1 MARRAV
7 VHCAGRGAGSAKDVD
22 VMAKKQAKQAQPQTW
37 RNRIVG
43 GGEQPASQFM
53 ANPSNARIHPKQQQQ
68 ALIGS
73 LNEIGWIQNVI
84 VNKTTGNVVDGHARI
99 AEALKMGDE
108 TPVPYVEV
116 ELTEDEEKLA
126 LATLDPISAMA
137 AYDKAQLDAL
147 LREVNTGDAA
157 LQTMLAE
164 LAQDNGLDYGGSGG
178 PAVEDVEPQID
189 KAAELQKK
197 WNTARGQLWQL
208 GAHRLLCGD
217 STSAEDV
224 ARVTDGKKVDM
235 MFTDPPYGVDYTG
248 GHFHSGDVNIKRER
262 ERLSGDTTTRLY
274 DTFLPVWLCV
284 VDGPCYMWFAG
295 SKAYDVYKA
304 IKANGCEVHALII
317 WNKINATYAAM
328 NAQYKQ
334 RHEPCLYF
342 KPKGATLRWCGP
354 TNECTVWD
362 IKRDGQNEFHPTQ
375 KPIELAARA
384 IKNHDAATVAD
395 AFSGSGST
403 LMACEQLGRKCR
415 AVEISPEYV
424 AVALE
429 RWSTATGKTPELMQ

>member
-1 MARRAV
+1 
-7 VHCAGRGAGSAKDVD
+7 
-22 VMAKKQAKQAQPQTW
+22 MAKKKAQAQTW

-53 ANPSNARIHPKQQQQ
+53 ANPANARIHPKQQQQ

-116 ELTEDEEKLA
+116 ELSEDEEKLA

-137 AYDKAQLDAL
+137 AYDKAQLDTL
-147 LREVNTGDAA
+147 LRDVNTGDAA

-178 PAVEDVEPQID
+178 AAVEDVEPQID
-189 KAAELQKK
+189 KAGELQKK
-197 WNTARGQLWQL
+197 WQTARGQLWRL
-208 GAHRLLCGD
+208 GDHRLLCGD

-224 ARVTDGKKVDM
+224 ARVMGGEKADAVV
-235 MFTDPPYGVDYTG
+235 TDPPYGVGVQYAT
-248 GHFHSGDVNIKRER
+248 FK
-262 ERLSGDTTTRLY
+262 DTESNTES
-274 DTFLPVWLCV
+274 V
-284 VDGPCYMWFAG
+284 VDGFMPIVLGMNCPVALTPGVPVMWAYPQPAWVMVWVHPAPVGGCSWGFAG
-295 SKAYDVYKA
+295 VNPILVYGKDPYLSSGKGRRPDH
-304 IKANGCEVHALII
+304 IVM
-317 WNKINATYAAM
+317 AAD
-328 NAQYKQ
+328 
-334 RHEPCLYF
+334 RE
-342 KPKGATLRWCGP
+342 G
-354 TNECTVWD
+354 V
-362 IKRDGQNEFHPTQ
+362 DGHPTP
-375 KPIELAARA
+375 KPIKVWLWLVERLTTKPGQ
-384 IKNHDAATVAD
+384 IVFEPFN
-395 AFSGSGST
+395 GSGT
-403 LMACEQLGRKCR
+403 TIMACEQLGRKCR